1 MSEHDTKNPESQL
14 AVPFDELKLRIDSQL
29 ILNSLD
35 QSERY
40 IVRLIGYSV
49 NQSVIVSTPKVEG
62 KQLILKKDRPF
73 KVSSMAKKEA
83 FAFQTS
89 VKAVMLQPYPHI
101 HLDYPKE
108 MFTVQVRNS
117 SRLNVN
123 IPVTVVNES
132 KVNSEGSDQAHLVN
146 LSRTGAGLQSDESIG
161 KEGDTIVIK
170 FAIRVAEVS
179 KYIKLAATIRNKR
192 AEETKGLPI
201 KYSYGLQFAEMS
213 DSAKIVLSAF
223 INEMQAQE

>member
-1 MSEHDTKNPESQL
+1 MAEHDTKNPESQL
-14 AVPFDELKLRIDSQL
+14 AVPFDELKLRIGSQL

-40 IVRLIGYSV
+40 VVRLIGYSV

-89 VKAVMLQPYPHI
+89 VKAVMLQPYPYI

-117 SRLNVN
+117 SRLDVN
-123 IPVTVVNES
+123 IPVTLVDDS
-132 KVNSEGSDQAHLVN
+132 KANREGSEQVHLVN
-146 LSRTGAGLQSDESIG
+146 LSKTGAGLQSDESIG
-161 KEGDTIVIK
+161 KEGDEIVIK
-170 FAIRVAEVS
+170 FAISVAEVS
-179 KYIKLAATIRNKR
+179 KFIKLTAIIRNTR
-192 AEETKGLPI
+192 AEEVKNSPT
-201 KYSYGLQFAEMS
+201 KYSYGLQFADMS